1 MRLTAEN
8 LAARRGDDLLFVN
21 VSFQLGGGEALV
33 VTGPNGSGKSTL
45 LRVIAGLLRPE
56 TGRVTFSPSG
66 STSGSTSDTPFE
78 GRAAEACHYLGHR
91 NAMKPELTV
100 DENLSFWKSFLGD
113 FSAAA
118 SADSNFASRPGPAD
132 DLGPAVTGLAVPEAA
147 DAVGLGGIIHLPFG
161 YLSAGQQRRFAMA
174 KLLVA
179 YRPVW
184 ILDEPT
190 AALDS
195 SADSMFAGLVRAHLA
210 SGGIAIAA
218 THQPLGLEG
227 AKELRMSGFA
237 GVTEEVWG

>member
-21 VSFQLGGGEALV
+21 VSFRLGAGDGLI
-33 VTGPNGSGKSTL
+33 VTGPNGAGKSTL

-56 TGRVTFSPSG
+56 TGWVTITSSG
-66 STSGSTSDTPFE
+66 APLE

-100 DENLSFWKSFLGD
+100 AENLDFWKGFLGD
-113 FSAAA
+113 FAPVEPTEGA
-118 SADSNFASRPGPAD
+118 SLS
-132 DLGPAVTGLAVPEAA
+132 VEEAA
-147 DAVGLGGIIHLPFG
+147 DAVGLGGIAHLPFG

-179 YRPVW
+179 HRPIW

-190 AALDS
+190 AALDA
-195 SADSMFAGLVRAHLA
+195 SADTMFAGLVRRHLDR
-210 SGGIAIAA
+210 GGIAIAA

-227 AKELRMSGFA
+227 AKEMTMTGFA